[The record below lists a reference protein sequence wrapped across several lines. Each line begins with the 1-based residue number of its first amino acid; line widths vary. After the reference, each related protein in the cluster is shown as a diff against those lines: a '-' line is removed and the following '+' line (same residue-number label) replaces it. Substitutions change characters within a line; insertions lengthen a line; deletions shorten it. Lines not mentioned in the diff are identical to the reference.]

1 MKKIILLVL
10 VSFTLTFCKN
20 NSDIQTELTEQN
32 LTETPVMSKS
42 ESDQKLIEVCKNMD
56 GIVDADIK
64 DDVLTVKAN
73 ISKIEAQKLSDGI
86 LSEIK
91 KYNNV
96 INTVMV
102 VDLEYQLLGYS
113 GK

>member
-1 MKKIILLVL
+1 MRKFVLLTL

-20 NSDIQTELTEQN
+20 NSEIQTEQN
-32 LTETPVMSKS
+32 LPATSVVPKS
-42 ESDQKLIEVCKNMD
+42 ESDQKLIEVCENMD

-64 DDVLTVKAN
+64 DDILTLRAN
-73 ISKIEAQKLSDGI
+73 ISKNEAQKLSDGL

-91 KYNNV
+91 KYNNY
-96 INTVMV
+96 INTVIV
-102 VDLEYQLLGYS
+102 VDLEYQILGYS

>member
-1 MKKIILLVL
+1 MKKIIFLTLVL
-10 VSFTLTFCKN
+10 FTLTFCKN
-20 NSDIQTELTEQN
+20 KSNNQIDEN
-32 LTETPVMSKS
+32 ATETSIITKS
-42 ESDQKLIEVCKNMD
+42 ESDQKLIEVCENMD

-64 DDVLTVKAN
+64 DDILTVRAN
-73 ISKIEAQKLSDGI
+73 ISKIEAQKLSVGM

-91 KYNNV
+91 KYNNY

>member
-1 MKKIILLVL
+1 MRKFILLTL

-20 NSDIQTELTEQN
+20 NSEIQTEQN
-32 LTETPVMSKS
+32 VPETSVMSKS

-64 DDVLTVKAN
+64 DDILTVRAN
-73 ISKIEAQKLSDGI
+73 ISKNEAQKLSDGM

-91 KYNNV
+91 KYNEY
-96 INTVMV
+96 IKTVMV
-102 VDLEYQLLGYS
+102 VDLEYQILGYS

>member
-1 MKKIILLVL
+1 MRKFILLTL

-20 NSDIQTELTEQN
+20 NSEIQTEQSVP
-32 LTETPVMSKS
+32 ETSVMSKS

-64 DDVLTVKAN
+64 DDILTVRAN
-73 ISKIEAQKLSDGI
+73 ISKNEAQKLSDGM

-91 KYNNV
+91 KYNDY
-96 INTVMV
+96 IKTVMV
-102 VDLEYQLLGYS
+102 VDLEYQILGYS

>member
-1 MKKIILLVL
+1 MRKIIFLTLI
-10 VSFTLTFCKN
+10 SITLTFCKD
-20 NSDIQTELTEQN
+20 NSDIQTEQN
-32 LTETPVMSKS
+32 VTETHIISKS
-42 ESDQKLIEVCKNMD
+42 ESDQKLIEVCENMD

-64 DDVLTVKAN
+64 DDILTVRTN

-86 LSEIK
+86 LSIIK
-91 KYNNV
+91 KYNND

-102 VDLEYQLLGYS
+102 VDLEYQILGYS